1 MLESIVST
9 LPAKVQPYAKT
20 YAAALVSALT
30 AIAAL
35 TPLPDWVTIVVA
47 VLTAPLVFG
56 TPNLDP
62 KAEKQAESVQPPEAS
77 LGDGLTE
84 GVGDIADSVYG
95 PDGKTTP

>member
-9 LPAKVQPYAKT
+9 LPASWQPYAKT

-35 TPLPDWVTIVVA
+35 TPLPEWVTIVVA

-62 KAEKQAESVQPPEAS
+62 NAAKQDESVQPPEPVQYAS
-77 LGDGLTE
+77 DTKLDAALHNPQAGE
-84 GVGDIADSVYG
+84 
-95 PDGKTTP
+95 

>member
-9 LPAKVQPYAKT
+9 LPATWQPYAKT

-35 TPLPDWVTIVVA
+35 TPLPEWVTIVVA

-56 TPNLDP
+56 TPNLVP
-62 KAEKQAESVQPPEAS
+62 AARKQDESVQPPVQYAS
-77 LGDGLTE
+77 DTKLDAALHNPQAGE
-84 GVGDIADSVYG
+84 
-95 PDGKTTP
+95 